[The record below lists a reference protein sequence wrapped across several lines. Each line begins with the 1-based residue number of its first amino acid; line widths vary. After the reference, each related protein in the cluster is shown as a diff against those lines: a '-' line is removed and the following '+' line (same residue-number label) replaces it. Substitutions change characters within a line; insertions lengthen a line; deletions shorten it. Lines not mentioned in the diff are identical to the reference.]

1 MDGMPAKPGKAA
13 KGRESPVRAP
23 VDDARAPAPARA
35 QARSGARGKADK
47 PPGRKPEAGKAG
59 RGGKG
64 RRSRG

>member
-1 MDGMPAKPGKAA
+1 
-13 KGRESPVRAP
+13 